1 MSSFIVN
8 GGGKLGGV
16 YEVSGA
22 KNAGPKLI
30 IAAMLSDKEGLLRNI
45 PRISD
50 TEKIMSAIRQM
61 GGECSWSGDHEV
73 KVNCANLKDP
83 HVPDVVLTARH
94 AVLFIGATLAR
105 LGKLRIEK
113 IGGDK
118 IGKRPIDRLLG
129 GLESLGAQVIEKNG
143 VLEMSMP
150 ERLASRD
157 YTFAKNTHTGTESL
171 ILGSI
176 FNSGIVTIRN
186 AAEEPE
192 VDNLIEFTNAM
203 GAKVRRIDPRV
214 IEITG
219 VPKLL
224 GAATGKSMY
233 DRLEAAT
240 ALALNVMNGGGIEV
254 RNVDPKM
261 VKFFTDAL
269 EQIGASEPSTKYL
282 VPVTLKTAVHPGF
295 ITDLQPIMSLLL
307 AYKGGGRSEIHEMI
321 YEQRWSALQELAKMG
336 VKYELFQPAGYTAND
351 FNFNEREFHKNDP
364 YGAYVWG
371 PTELRAAEVES
382 RDVRAGI
389 TVLIAALFAQGESK
403 INDPDNH
410 IDRGYEDIVGKLQ
423 RLGAD
428 IRRID
433 SPLRQGYA
441 GQA

>member
-1 MSSFIVN
+1 MSTFIVN
-8 GGGKLGGV
+8 GGEKLGGV

-22 KNAGPKLI
+22 KNACPKLI
-30 IAAMLSDKEGLLRNI
+30 IAAMLSDKECLLRNI

-50 TEKIMSAIRQM
+50 TEKIMSAILQM

-118 IGKRPIDRLLG
+118 IGKRPIYRLLG

-157 YTFAKNTHTGTESL
+157 YTFAKNTHTSTESL

-192 VDNLIEFTNAM
+192 LDKLIEFTNAM

-254 RNVDPKM
+254 RNVDQKM
-261 VKFFTDAL
+261 VKECSDIL
-269 EQIGASEPSTKYL
+269 ENVRMSGKAQM
-282 VPVTLKTAVHPGF
+282 VKTSIHPGF
-295 ITDLQPIMSLLL
+295 ITDWQ
-307 AYKGGGRSEIHEMI
+307 
-321 YEQRWSALQELAKMG
+321 
-336 VKYELFQPAGYTAND
+336 
-351 FNFNEREFHKNDP
+351 
-364 YGAYVWG
+364 
-371 PTELRAAEVES
+371 
-382 RDVRAGI
+382 
-389 TVLIAALFAQGESK
+389 
-403 INDPDNH
+403 
-410 IDRGYEDIVGKLQ
+410 
-423 RLGAD
+423 
-428 IRRID
+428 
-433 SPLRQGYA
+433 
-441 GQA
+441 